1 MTLNR
6 DFSNYNYQISK
17 ELGRNRQ
24 GGRITYLGNNLDS
37 EQQVV
42 IKEFRF
48 ADPDSSWAGFKS
60 CEREVQMLQK
70 LEHPGIPR
78 YLDCFETETGFCIV
92 QEYKQAPSL
101 AEVDHFTPEEIKQI
115 AVEILEILAYLQ
127 AQEPPIIHRD
137 LKPENI
143 LVNSTEPLE
152 VTLVDFGFATGEG
165 DVTSSSLVKG
175 TVGFMPPEQLLN
187 HELSLA
193 SDLYS
198 LAITLICLLTQ
209 TKTNQI
215 GKLIDENYRINF
227 KHLCPNLSRKFLDW
241 LEKMAAPNPK
251 NRFPNAAAALEALQP
266 IAVFTPSWRDNLKQ
280 KQPTLV
286 FGLTSITAFALG
298 LGITVASLEQS
309 YTEIAAQQEVS
320 STSQEFS
327 EYTNCPGCSLA
338 GYNLQGENL
347 RDAQLE
353 GVDLE
358 GANLKGANLSGANLR
373 GANLRGAQLQG
384 ADLTYAQLH
393 GVDLTYAQ
401 LQGAKLQNSDLE
413 GADLSHAQLRG
424 ANLEKVSLRD
434 TKINYATQLTDKWR
448 LVWRIVNN
456 GAEGVD
462 LKNVDL
468 SGANLNFANLRWANL
483 EGVNLEGAF
492 LQGAF
497 LEGAQLRNASLFAAN
512 LEGTNLQDANL
523 ENVNLREAFLQNA
536 DLENAYLY
544 RAFMQNAMLYDAN
557 LRSANLQDADISD
570 ANFQGAN
577 LQDTIMP

>member
-1 MTLNR
+1 MKPNR
-6 DFSNYNYQISK
+6 NFSNYNYQIRK

-24 GGRITYLGNNLDS
+24 GGRITYLGNHLNS
-37 EQQVV
+37 EQEVV

-48 ADPDSSWAGFKS
+48 ADNDSSWTGFQA

-70 LEHPGIPR
+70 LEHSGIPR

-101 AEVDHFTPEEIKQI
+101 AEIKNLSPAEIKQI
-115 AVEILEILAYLQ
+115 AVKILEILVYLQ
-127 AQEPPIIHRD
+127 AQKPPIIHRD

-143 LVNSTEPLE
+143 LVNSTAPLA

-165 DVTSSSLVKG
+165 DVTSSSLIKG

-198 LAITLICLLTQ
+198 LGITLICLLTQ
-209 TKTNQI
+209 TKTNQV
-215 GKLIDENYRINF
+215 GKLVDENYRINF
-227 KHLCPNLSRKFLDW
+227 KQLCPNFSRKFLEW

-251 NRFPNAAAALEALQP
+251 QRFPNAATALKALQP
-266 IAVFTPSWRDNLKQ
+266 ITVVKHSWQDSFKQ
-280 KQPTLV
+280 KQPSFV
-286 FGLTSITAFALG
+286 FGLTSLTAFALG
-298 LGITVASLEQS
+298 LGITIASLQQS

-320 STSQEFS
+320 FSSEELS

-338 GYNLQGENL
+338 GANFQGKNL

-353 GVDLE
+353 GANLE

-373 GANLRGAQLQG
+373 GANLRGAELQG

-401 LQGAKLQNSDLE
+401 LQGAKLQNSELE

-434 TKINYATQLTDKWR
+434 TKINYATQLTDKWG

-456 GAEGVD
+456 GAEGID

-483 EGVNLEGAF
+483 EGVNLAGAY

-512 LEGTNLQDANL
+512 LEGANLQGANL

-544 RAFMQNAMLYDAN
+544 RALLQEAMFYDAN
-557 LRSANLQDADISD
+557 LRNADLQDAEIAE

-577 LQDTIMP
+577 LENTTMP